1 MSARGIRTYLDQNL
15 KRQVAEIAAAQGR
28 SESAFIADAVR
39 ARLAAM
45 DENVAAAERE
55 SVRRQL
61 NRLEARLDKLI
72 WEGAQTK
79 ECLLLFVRVWLE
91 HSPPLDPAHEDSAA
105 ASAEVRFARFL
116 DLVTQG
122 LTSGD
127 RLGDLDAH
135 FSANADG
142 GEPHNGAEALR

>member
-15 KRQVAEIAAAQGR
+15 KRQVADIAAAQGR

-39 ARLAAM
+39 ARIAAM
-45 DENVAAAERE
+45 DESVAEAERE

-72 WEGAQTK
+72 WEQAQTK

-91 HSPPLDPAHEDSAA
+91 HEPPLDPAHEESAA
-105 ASAEVRFARFL
+105 VSAEARFERFL

-122 LTSGD
+122 LTSRD
-127 RLGDLDAH
+127 RLGDLDMHLDAT
-135 FSANADG
+135 ADSG
-142 GEPHNGAEALR
+142 VGVNGAEATP